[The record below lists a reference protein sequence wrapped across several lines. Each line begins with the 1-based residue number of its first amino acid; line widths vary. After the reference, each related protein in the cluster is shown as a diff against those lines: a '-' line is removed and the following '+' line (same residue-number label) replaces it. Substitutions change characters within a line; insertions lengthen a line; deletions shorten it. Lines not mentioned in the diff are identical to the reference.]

1 MWILVTAISER
12 YSTDDDQSETS
23 DHRFLQLL
31 AQLAPMAMNLLGGL
45 FGGSGGRTFSEI
57 ISLFHRFYLEQPQ
70 QAPAAAPPPS
80 PQQIISKIFFRILN
94 RSLELIS
101 FSFQFNVIQHQLHK
115 VN

>member
-31 AQLAPMAMNLLGGL
+31 AQLAPIAMNLLGGL
-45 FGGSGGRTFSEI
+45 FGGGSGGRTFSKI
-57 ISLFHRFYLEQPQ
+57 ISLFHRVYLEQAS
-70 QAPAAAPPPS
+70 QAPAAPPPS

-94 RSLELIS
+94 KSLEFVC
-101 FSFQFNVIQHQLHK
+101 FSF
-115 VN
+115 

>member
-45 FGGSGGRTFSEI
+45 FGGSGGRTFSKI
-57 ISLFHRFYLEQPQ
+57 ISLFHRVYLEQAP
-70 QAPAAAPPPS
+70 QAPAAPPPS

-94 RSLELIS
+94 KSLELIC
-101 FSFQFNVIQHQLHK
+101 FLFQFSVIQHRSAR
-115 VN
+115 